1 MASTHPLPRSST
13 VAHVPSAVGVDGLRT
28 MWLHRMH
35 RPAAD
40 LHDAQAVLVSDMVRR
55 SQRPRLAQCADV
67 RWETPVSRALM
78 SGLCRGACRWPS
90 WVCACVPGTI
100 LKRVLVAQNH
110 LRYCLDC
117 LDHSLSHHA
126 GQRLLPEP
134 SGLRPPPT
142 SRAGASC
149 YGGRSRWRTPLRLV
163 GLAARHHR
171 PGDARHLVRQRHR
184 RQPHR
189 TPLQHAPQPRP
200 GRAVPL
206 SRPVHH

>member
-28 MWLHRMH
+28 MRLHRVLDQMLTVSMR
-35 RPAAD
+35 RPYW
-40 LHDAQAVLVSDMVRR
+40 SDMARR

-90 WVCACVPGTI
+90 WVCACVPGTN

-110 LRYCLDC
+110 SRYCLDC

-134 SGLRPPPT
+134 PGLRPPPT
-142 SRAGASC
+142 SSAGASRF
-149 YGGRSRWRTPLRLV
+149 GGRSRLRTPLRLV

-189 TPLQHAPQPRP
+189 TPLQHPTQPGP
-200 GRAVPL
+200 GGAVPL
-206 SRPVHH
+206 RRPVHH